1 MYRVV
6 RRTGD
11 IFGDEPHVCEFVCDT
26 SDDVATLP
34 TSIAEGTGGKSKYDN
49 QKCSAGSTA
58 CIATNSGSNS
68 YILNNSDVWI
78 AQSSGSSGSGGSGAG
93 GSSGEI
99 VSADI
104 KFPVVSE
111 LPSNPEVGKPYIYS
125 DESHGEVIALYAYA
139 FWQFIPMYHMTKLH
153 NFLASELMAYTT
165 ENGMT
170 GCVSLIDRVMT
181 IGDKSFSKAIQVSG
195 MSNHGETHYAVITL
209 NVGNATSANVYLE
222 KCSEA
227 QDNLVLIVNDTE
239 VSTDIK
245 SGEPVSDTLGVTTAA
260 TITLVSGINTI
271 KVGIRK
277 DGSVDKGLD
286 SVFLYGIDMVT
297 DLVEGVGGGS

>member
-58 CIATNSGSNS
+58 IIATNSGSNS

-78 AQSSGSSGSGGSGAG
+78 AQSSGSGSGAG
-93 GSSGEI
+93 GSSEGP

-104 KFPVVSE
+104 KFPVVTE

-125 DESHGEVIALYAYA
+125 DENHGEVIALYAYA

-195 MSNHGETHYAVITL
+195 MGKHGNTNYAVITL

-222 KCSEA
+222 KCSEI
-227 QDNLVLIVNDTE
+227 QDNLMLIVNDTE
-239 VSTDIK
+239 VSTSIK
-245 SGEPVSDTLGVTTAA
+245 SGEPVSDTLGVTTTAN
-260 TITLVSGINTI
+260 ISLISGINTI
-271 KVGIRK
+271 KVGISK
-277 DGSVDKGLD
+277 DDSVDKGLD
-286 SVFLYGIDMVT
+286 SVFLYSIDMVT
-297 DLVEGVGGGS
+297 DLVEGVGGDT

>member
-58 CIATNSGSNS
+58 IIATNSGSNS

-78 AQSSGSSGSGGSGAG
+78 AQSSGSGSGSGGSSE
-93 GSSGEI
+93 GS
-99 VSADI
+99 VSTDI
-104 KFPVVSE
+104 KFPVVTE

-125 DESHGEVIALYAYA
+125 DERHGEVIALYAYA

-153 NFLASELMAYTT
+153 NFLASELMAYMT
-165 ENGMT
+165 ENGTT
-170 GCVSLIDRVMT
+170 GCVSLVDRVMT
-181 IGDKSFSKAIQVSG
+181 IGDKSFSKAMQVSG
-195 MSNHGETHYAVITL
+195 MSNHSNTNYAVITL

-227 QDNLVLIVNDTE
+227 QDTLKLIVNNTE
-239 VSTDIK
+239 VSTSIA
-245 SGEPVSDTLGVTTAA
+245 SASPVSDTLGVTTVAN
-260 TITLVSGINTI
+260 ISLISGINTI
-271 KVGIRK
+271 KVGISK
-277 DGSVDKGLD
+277 DHSVDAGLD
-286 SVFLYGIDMVT
+286 SVFLYGMDMVT
-297 DLVEGVGGGS
+297 DLVEGVGGDT

>member
-34 TSIAEGTGGKSKYDN
+34 TSIVEGTGGKSKYDN

-78 AQSSGSSGSGGSGAG
+78 AQSSGSGSGGSSEGP
-93 GSSGEI
+93 

-104 KFPVVSE
+104 KFPVVTE

-170 GCVSLIDRVMT
+170 GCVSLVDRVMT
-181 IGDKSFSKAIQVSG
+181 IGDKSFSKAIQVNG
-195 MSNHGETHYAVITL
+195 MSNHGNTHYAVITI
-209 NVGNATSANVYLE
+209 NVGNASSANVYLE

-227 QDNLVLIVNDTE
+227 QDNLMLIVNDTE

-245 SGEPVSDTLGVTTAA
+245 SAEPVSDTLGKTTAA

-271 KVGIRK
+271 KVGISK

>member
-68 YILNNSDVWI
+68 YILNNSNVWI
-78 AQSSGSSGSGGSGAG
+78 AQSSGSGSGSGGSSEGP
-93 GSSGEI
+93 
-99 VSADI
+99 VSTDI
-104 KFPVVSE
+104 KFPVVTE

-125 DESHGEVIALYAYA
+125 DERHGEVIALYAYA

-165 ENGMT
+165 ENGMA

-195 MSNHGETHYAVITL
+195 MSNHGNTHYAVITL

-227 QDNLVLIVNDTE
+227 QDNLVLIVNGTE
-239 VSTDIK
+239 VSTDIN
-245 SGEPVSDTLGVTTAA
+245 SAGPVSDTLGVTTAA
-260 TITLVSGINTI
+260 TINLVSGINTI
-271 KVGIRK
+271 KVGISK
-277 DGSVDKGLD
+277 DGSIDKGLD

>member
-78 AQSSGSSGSGGSGAG
+78 AQSSGSGSGAG
-93 GSSGEI
+93 GSSGET
-99 VSADI
+99 VPADM
-104 KFPVVSE
+104 KFPVVTE

-125 DESHGEVIALYAYA
+125 NESHGEVIALYAYA

-153 NFLASELMAYTT
+153 NFLASELMAYTI
-165 ENGMT
+165 ENGVE
-170 GCVSLIDRVMT
+170 GCVSLVDRVMA

-195 MSNHGETHYAVITL
+195 MSAHGNSNYAVITL

-227 QDNLVLIVNDTE
+227 QDNLMLIVNGTE
-239 VSTDIK
+239 VSTSIK

-271 KVGIRK
+271 KVGISK

-297 DLVEGVGGGS
+297 DLVEGVGGGT

>member
-68 YILNNSDVWI
+68 YILNNSNVWI
-78 AQSSGSSGSGGSGAG
+78 AQSSGSGSGSGGSSEGP
-93 GSSGEI
+93 
-99 VSADI
+99 VSTDI
-104 KFPVVSE
+104 KFPVVTE

-125 DESHGEVIALYAYA
+125 DERHGEVIALYAYA

-165 ENGMT
+165 ENGMA

-195 MSNHGETHYAVITL
+195 MSNHGNTHYAVITL

-227 QDNLVLIVNDTE
+227 QDNLVLIVNGTE

-245 SGEPVSDTLGVTTAA
+245 SGEPVLDTLGVTTAA

-271 KVGIRK
+271 KVGISK

>member
-58 CIATNSGSNS
+58 IIATNSGSNS

-78 AQSSGSSGSGGSGAG
+78 AQSSGSGSGSGGSSE
-93 GSSGEI
+93 GS
-99 VSADI
+99 VSTDI
-104 KFPVVSE
+104 KFPVVTE

-125 DESHGEVIALYAYA
+125 DERHGEVIALYAYA

-153 NFLASELMAYTT
+153 NFLASELMAYMT
-165 ENGMT
+165 ENGTT
-170 GCVSLIDRVMT
+170 GCVSLVDRVMT
-181 IGDKSFSKAIQVSG
+181 IGDKSFSKAMQVSG
-195 MSNHGETHYAVITL
+195 MSNHGNTNYAVITL

-227 QDNLVLIVNDTE
+227 QDTLKLIVNNTE
-239 VSTDIK
+239 VSTSIA
-245 SGEPVSDTLGVTTAA
+245 SASPVSDTLGETTTA
-260 TITLVSGINTI
+260 TISLISGINTI
-271 KVGIRK
+271 KVGISK
-277 DGSVDKGLD
+277 DSSVDAGLD
-286 SVFLYGIDMVT
+286 SVFLYGMDMVT
-297 DLVEGVGGGS
+297 DLVEGVGGDT

>member
-68 YILNNSDVWI
+68 YILNNSNVWI
-78 AQSSGSSGSGGSGAG
+78 AQSSGSGSGSG

-170 GCVSLIDRVMT
+170 GCVSLVDRVMT

-195 MSNHGETHYAVITL
+195 MNTASANNYAVITI
-209 NVGNATSANVYLE
+209 NVGNATSANIYLE

-227 QDNLVLIVNDTE
+227 QDELRLIVNGTE
-239 VSTDIK
+239 VSTDIN
-245 SGEPVSDTLGVTTAA
+245 SAGPVSDTLGVTTAA
-260 TITLVSGINTI
+260 TINLVSGINTI
-271 KVGIRK
+271 KVGISK
-277 DGSVDKGLD
+277 DGSIDKGLD

>member
-49 QKCSAGSTA
+49 QKCSAGSIA

-68 YILNNSDVWI
+68 YILNNSNVWI
-78 AQSSGSSGSGGSGAG
+78 AQSSGSGSGSGGSSEGP
-93 GSSGEI
+93 

-104 KFPVVSE
+104 KFPVVTE

-125 DESHGEVIALYAYA
+125 DERHGEVIALYAYA
-139 FWQFIPMYHMTKLH
+139 FWQFIPMYHMTKRH
-153 NFLASELMAYTT
+153 SFLASELMAYTI
-165 ENGMT
+165 ENGMA
-170 GCVSLIDRVMT
+170 GCVSLVDRVMT

-195 MSNHGETHYAVITL
+195 MSNHGETHYAVTTL

-227 QDNLVLIVNDTE
+227 QDELRLIVNGTE
-239 VSTDIK
+239 VPTDIK
-245 SGEPVSDTLGVTTAA
+245 SAEPVSDTLGKTTAA
-260 TITLVSGINTI
+260 TITLASGINTI
-271 KVGIRK
+271 KVGITK
-277 DGSVDKGLD
+277 DSSVDKGLD

>member
-58 CIATNSGSNS
+58 IIATNSGSNS

-78 AQSSGSSGSGGSGAG
+78 AQRSGSSGSGGS
-93 GSSGEI
+93 SGEI
-99 VSADI
+99 VSTDV
-104 KFPVVSE
+104 KFPIVTE

-125 DESHGEVIALYAYA
+125 DENHGEVIALYAYA

-153 NFLASELMAYTT
+153 NFLASELMAYMT
-165 ENGMT
+165 ENGTT
-170 GCVSLIDRVMT
+170 GCVSLVDRVMT
-181 IGDKSFSKAIQVSG
+181 IGDKSFSKAMQVSG
-195 MSNHGETHYAVITL
+195 MSNHGNTNYAVITL

-222 KCSEA
+222 KCSEG
-227 QDNLVLIVNDTE
+227 QDALKLIVNDTE
-239 VSTDIK
+239 VSTSIA
-245 SGEPVSDTLGVTTAA
+245 SSSPVSDTLGVTTVAN
-260 TITLVSGINTI
+260 ISLNSGINTI
-271 KVGIRK
+271 KVGISK
-277 DGSVDKGLD
+277 DSSVDAGLD
-286 SVFLYGIDMVT
+286 SVFLYGMDMVT
-297 DLVEGVGGGS
+297 DLVGGDT

>member
-68 YILNNSDVWI
+68 YILNNSNVWI
-78 AQSSGSSGSGGSGAG
+78 AQSSGSGSGAG
-93 GSSGEI
+93 GSSEGP
-99 VSADI
+99 VSADM
-104 KFPVVSE
+104 KFPVVTA

-125 DESHGEVIALYAYA
+125 DENHGEVVALYAYA

-165 ENGMT
+165 ENGTT
-170 GCVSLIDRVMT
+170 GCVSLVDRVMT
-181 IGDKSFSKAIQVSG
+181 IGDKSFSKAIQISG
-195 MSNHGETHYAVITL
+195 MSNHGNANYAVITL

-227 QDNLVLIVNDTE
+227 QDNLVLIVNGTE
-239 VSTDIK
+239 VPTDIK
-245 SGEPVSDTLGVTTAA
+245 SAEPASDTLGVTTAA
-260 TITLVSGINTI
+260 TINLVSGINTI
-271 KVGIRK
+271 KVGISK
-277 DGSVDKGLD
+277 DSSVDKGLD

>member
-58 CIATNSGSNS
+58 IIATNSGSNS

-78 AQSSGSSGSGGSGAG
+78 AQSSGNSGSG

-99 VSADI
+99 VSADV
-104 KFPVVSE
+104 KFPIVTE

-125 DESHGEVIALYAYA
+125 DETHGEVIAIYAYA

-165 ENGMT
+165 ESGVE
-170 GCVSLIDRVMT
+170 GCVSLVDRVMSINGKT
-181 IGDKSFSKAIQVSG
+181 FSKAIQISG
-195 MSNHGETHYAVITL
+195 MSAHGNTNYAVMTL

-227 QDNLVLIVNDTE
+227 QDHLVMIVNSTE
-239 VSTDIK
+239 VSTSII
-245 SGEPVSDTLGVTTAA
+245 SAAPVSDTLGVTTVAN
-260 TITLVSGINTI
+260 ISLVSGINTI
-271 KVGIRK
+271 KIGISK
-277 DGSVDKGLD
+277 DGSVDKALD

-297 DLVEGVGGGS
+297 DLVEGVGGDM

>member
-68 YILNNSDVWI
+68 YILNNSNVWI
-78 AQSSGSSGSGGSGAG
+78 AQSSGSGSGAG
-93 GSSGEI
+93 GSSEGP
-99 VSADI
+99 VSADM
-104 KFPVVSE
+104 KFPVVTA

-170 GCVSLIDRVMT
+170 GCVSLVDRVMT
-181 IGDKSFSKAIQVSG
+181 IGDKSFSKAIQING
-195 MSNHGETHYAVITL
+195 MSNHSNTHYAVITL
-209 NVGNATSANVYLE
+209 NVGNATSANIYLE

-227 QDNLVLIVNDTE
+227 QDNLSLVVNGTN
-239 VSTDIK
+239 VSTSIDSAGPK
-245 SGEPVSDTLGVTTAA
+245 SDTLGETTAA

-277 DGSVDKGLD
+277 DGSINKGLD

-297 DLVEGVGGGS
+297 DLVEGVGGGT

>member
-58 CIATNSGSNS
+58 IIATNSGSNS

-78 AQSSGSSGSGGSGAG
+78 AQSSGNSGSG

-99 VSADI
+99 VSADV
-104 KFPVVSE
+104 KFPIVTE

-125 DESHGEVIALYAYA
+125 DETHGEVIAIYAYA

-165 ENGMT
+165 ESGVE
-170 GCVSLIDRVMT
+170 GCVSLVDRVMSINGKT
-181 IGDKSFSKAIQVSG
+181 FSKAIQISG
-195 MSNHGETHYAVITL
+195 MSAHGNTNYAVMTL

-227 QDNLVLIVNDTE
+227 QDNLVLIVNSTE
-239 VSTDIK
+239 VSTSIR
-245 SGEPVSDTLGVTTAA
+245 SAAPVSDTLGVTTVAN
-260 TITLVSGINTI
+260 ISLVSGINTI
-271 KVGIRK
+271 KIGISK
-277 DGSVDKGLD
+277 DGSVDKALD
-286 SVFLYGIDMVT
+286 SVFLYGMDMVT
-297 DLVEGVGGGS
+297 DLVEGVGGDT

>member
-58 CIATNSGSNS
+58 IIATNSGSNS
-68 YILNNSDVWI
+68 YILNNSDDWI
-78 AQSSGSSGSGGSGAG
+78 AQSSGSSGSGSGSG
-93 GSSGEI
+93 GSSEG
-99 VSADI
+99 SASTDI
-104 KFPVVSE
+104 KFPVVTE

-165 ENGMT
+165 ENGTT
-170 GCVSLIDRVMT
+170 GCVSLVDRVMT
-181 IGDKSFSKAIQVSG
+181 IGDKSFSKAMQVSG
-195 MSNHGETHYAVITL
+195 MNNHGNTNYAVITL

-227 QDNLVLIVNDTE
+227 QDNLMLIVNDTE
-239 VSTDIK
+239 VPTSIK
-245 SGEPVSDTLGVTTAA
+245 SASPKSDTLGETTAA
-260 TITLVSGINTI
+260 TINLVSGINTI
-271 KVGIRK
+271 KVGISK
-277 DGSVDKGLD
+277 DGSVDKALD

-297 DLVEGVGGGS
+297 DLVEGVGGDM

>member
-68 YILNNSDVWI
+68 YILNNSNVWI
-78 AQSSGSSGSGGSGAG
+78 AQSSGSSGSGGSSEGP
-93 GSSGEI
+93 
-99 VSADI
+99 VSTDI
-104 KFPVVSE
+104 KFPVVTE

-165 ENGMT
+165 ENGMA
-170 GCVSLIDRVMT
+170 GCVSLVDRVMT

-195 MSNHGETHYAVITL
+195 MSNHGNINYAVITL

-227 QDNLVLIVNDTE
+227 QDTLKLIVNDSE
-239 VSTDIK
+239 ISTSI
-245 SGEPVSDTLGVTTAA
+245 SSASPVSDTLGETTAA
-260 TITLVSGINTI
+260 TIALVSGINTI
-271 KVGIRK
+271 KVGISK
-277 DGSVDKGLD
+277 DGSIDKGLD

>member
-11 IFGDEPHVCEFVCDT
+11 IFGDEAHVCEFVCDT

-34 TSIAEGTGGKSKYDN
+34 TSIADGTGGKSKYDN
-49 QKCSAGSTA
+49 QKCQAGSTA
-58 CIATNSGSNS
+58 IIATNSGSNS

-78 AQSSGSSGSGGSGAG
+78 AQSSGNSGSG

-99 VSADI
+99 VSADV
-104 KFPVVSE
+104 KFPIVTE

-125 DESHGEVIALYAYA
+125 DETHGEVIAIYAYA

-165 ENGMT
+165 ESGVE
-170 GCVSLIDRVMT
+170 GCVSLVDRVMSINGKT
-181 IGDKSFSKAIQVSG
+181 FSKAIQISG
-195 MSNHGETHYAVITL
+195 MSAHGNTNYAVMTL

-227 QDNLVLIVNDTE
+227 QDHLVMIVNSTE
-239 VSTDIK
+239 VSTSII
-245 SGEPVSDTLGVTTAA
+245 SAAPVSDTLGVTTVAN
-260 TITLVSGINTI
+260 ISLVSGINTI
-271 KVGIRK
+271 KIGISK
-277 DGSVDKGLD
+277 DGSVDKALD

-297 DLVEGVGGGS
+297 DLVEGVGGDM

>member
-68 YILNNSDVWI
+68 YILNNSNVWI
-78 AQSSGSSGSGGSGAG
+78 AQSSGSGSGSGGSSEGP
-93 GSSGEI
+93 
-99 VSADI
+99 VSTDI
-104 KFPVVSE
+104 KFPVVTE

-125 DESHGEVIALYAYA
+125 DERHGEVIALYAYA

-165 ENGMT
+165 ENGMA

-195 MSNHGETHYAVITL
+195 MSNHGNTHYAVITL
-209 NVGNATSANVYLE
+209 NVGNAISANVYLE

-227 QDNLVLIVNDTE
+227 QDNLVLIVNGTE

-271 KVGIRK
+271 KVGISK

>member
-26 SDDVATLP
+26 SDDVVTLP

-68 YILNNSDVWI
+68 YILNNSNVWI
-78 AQSSGSSGSGGSGAG
+78 AQSSGSGAG
-93 GSSGEI
+93 GSSEGP
-99 VSADI
+99 VSADM
-104 KFPVVSE
+104 KFPVVTE
-111 LPSNPEVGKPYIYS
+111 LPSNPEVGKPYIYA
-125 DESHGEVIALYAYA
+125 DETHGEVIALYAYA

-170 GCVSLIDRVMT
+170 GCVSLVDRVMT

-195 MSNHGETHYAVITL
+195 MSNHGNTHYAVITL

-227 QDNLVLIVNDTE
+227 QDNLVLIVNGTE
-239 VSTDIK
+239 VSTDIN
-245 SGEPVSDTLGVTTAA
+245 SAEPVSDTLGVTTAA
-260 TITLVSGINTI
+260 IISLASGVNTI
-271 KVGIRK
+271 KVGIIK
-277 DGSVDKGLD
+277 DSSVDTGLD

>member
-68 YILNNSDVWI
+68 YILNNSNVWI
-78 AQSSGSSGSGGSGAG
+78 AQSSGSSGSGGS
-93 GSSGEI
+93 SGES
-99 VSADI
+99 VSADM
-104 KFPVVSE
+104 KFPIITE
-111 LPSNPEVGKPYIYS
+111 LPANPEVGKPYIYA
-125 DESHGEVIALYAYA
+125 DERHGEVIALYAYA

-170 GCVSLIDRVMT
+170 GCVSLVDRVMT

-195 MSNHGETHYAVITL
+195 MSNHSNTHYAVITL
-209 NVGNATSANVYLE
+209 NVGNATSANIYLE

-227 QDNLVLIVNDTE
+227 QDGLMLIVNGTE
-239 VSTDIK
+239 VPTDIK
-245 SGEPVSDTLGVTTAA
+245 SAGPVSDTLGATTAA

-271 KVGIRK
+271 KVGISK

-297 DLVEGVGGGS
+297 DLVEGVGGES

>member
-58 CIATNSGSNS
+58 IIATNSGSNS

-78 AQSSGSSGSGGSGAG
+78 AQSSGSGSGSGGSSE
-93 GSSGEI
+93 GS
-99 VSADI
+99 VSTDI
-104 KFPVVSE
+104 KFPVVTE

-125 DESHGEVIALYAYA
+125 DERHGEVIALYAYA

-153 NFLASELMAYTT
+153 NFLASELMAYMT
-165 ENGMT
+165 ENGTT
-170 GCVSLIDRVMT
+170 GCVSLVDRVMT
-181 IGDKSFSKAIQVSG
+181 IGDKSFSKAMQVSG
-195 MSNHGETHYAVITL
+195 MSSHGNTNYAVITL

-227 QDNLVLIVNDTE
+227 QDTLKLIVNNTE
-239 VSTDIK
+239 VSTSIA
-245 SGEPVSDTLGVTTAA
+245 SASPVSDTLGETTTA
-260 TITLVSGINTI
+260 TISLISGINTI
-271 KVGIRK
+271 KVGISK
-277 DGSVDKGLD
+277 DSSVDAGLD
-286 SVFLYGIDMVT
+286 SVFLYGMDMVT
-297 DLVEGVGGGS
+297 DLVEGVGGDT

>member
-58 CIATNSGSNS
+58 IIATNSGSNS
-68 YILNNSDVWI
+68 YILNNSNVWI
-78 AQSSGSSGSGGSGAG
+78 AQSSGSSGSGGSG
-93 GSSGEI
+93 GSSGGS
-99 VSADI
+99 VSTDI
-104 KFPVVSE
+104 KFPVVTE

-125 DESHGEVIALYAYA
+125 DERHGEVIALYAYA

-153 NFLASELMAYTT
+153 NFLASELMVYTT
-165 ENGMT
+165 ENGTT
-170 GCVSLIDRVMT
+170 GCVSLVDRVMT

-195 MSNHGETHYAVITL
+195 MSSHGNTNYAVITL

-222 KCSEA
+222 KCSEP
-227 QDNLVLIVNDTE
+227 QDNLLLIVNGTE

-245 SGEPVSDTLGVTTAA
+245 SGDTVSDTLGKTTTA
-260 TITLVSGINTI
+260 TISLISGINTI

-277 DGSVDKGLD
+277 DSSVDKGLD
-286 SVFLYGIDMVT
+286 SVFLYGMDMVT
-297 DLVEGVGGGS
+297 DLVEGVGGDT

>member
-68 YILNNSDVWI
+68 YILNNSNVWI
-78 AQSSGSSGSGGSGAG
+78 AQSSGSGSGAG
-93 GSSGEI
+93 GSSEGP
-99 VSADI
+99 VSADM
-104 KFPVVSE
+104 KFPVVTA

-195 MSNHGETHYAVITL
+195 MNTASANNYAVITI
-209 NVGNATSANVYLE
+209 NVGNATSANIYLE

-227 QDNLVLIVNDTE
+227 QDNLSLVVNGTN
-239 VSTDIK
+239 VSTSIDSAGPK
-245 SGEPVSDTLGVTTAA
+245 SDTLGETTAA

-277 DGSVDKGLD
+277 DGSINKGLD

-297 DLVEGVGGGS
+297 DLVEGVGGGT

>member
-58 CIATNSGSNS
+58 IIATNSGSNS

-78 AQSSGSSGSGGSGAG
+78 AQSSGSGSGSGGSSE
-93 GSSGEI
+93 GS
-99 VSADI
+99 VSTDI
-104 KFPVVSE
+104 KFPVVTE

-125 DESHGEVIALYAYA
+125 DERHGEVIALYAYA
-139 FWQFIPMYHMTKLH
+139 FWQFIPMYHMTKFH

-170 GCVSLIDRVMT
+170 DCVSLVDRVMT

-195 MSNHGETHYAVITL
+195 MSNHGKTHYAVITL

-227 QDNLVLIVNDTE
+227 QDNLVLIVNGTE
-239 VSTDIK
+239 VSTDIN
-245 SGEPVSDTLGVTTAA
+245 SGGPVSDTLGVTTTA
-260 TITLVSGINTI
+260 TINLVSGVNTI

-286 SVFLYGIDMVT
+286 SVFLYGMDMVT
-297 DLVEGVGGGS
+297 DLVEGVGGDT

>member
-78 AQSSGSSGSGGSGAG
+78 AQSSGSSGSGGS
-93 GSSGEI
+93 SGES
-99 VSADI
+99 VSADL
-104 KFPVVSE
+104 KFPVITE
-111 LPSNPEVGKPYIYS
+111 LPANPEVGKPYIYS

-139 FWQFIPMYHMTKLH
+139 FWQFIPMYHMTKMH
-153 NFLASELMAYTT
+153 NFLASELMAYTI
-165 ENGMT
+165 ENGME
-170 GCVSLIDRVMT
+170 GCVSLVDRVIS

-195 MSNHGETHYAVITL
+195 MSAHSNSNYAVITI
-209 NVGNATSANVYLE
+209 NVGNATSANIYLE
-222 KCSEA
+222 KCAEA
-227 QDNLVLIVNDTE
+227 QDKLSLIVNGTE
-239 VSTDIK
+239 VATAID
-245 SGEPVSDTLGVTTAA
+245 GMNPVSDTIGATT
-260 TITLVSGINTI
+260 TTVISLISGINTI
-271 KVGIRK
+271 KVGIKK
-277 DGSVDKGLD
+277 DGSVDKALD

-297 DLVEGVGGGS
+297 DLVEGVGGDT

>member
-1 MYRVV
+1 MYKVLK
-6 RRTGD
+6 RTGD

-58 CIATNSGSNS
+58 IIATNSGSNS

-78 AQSSGSSGSGGSGAG
+78 AQSFGSGSG

-99 VSADI
+99 VSADA
-104 KFPVVSE
+104 KFPIVTE

-125 DESHGEVIALYAYA
+125 DETHGEVIAVYVYA

-165 ENGMT
+165 ESGVE
-170 GCVSLIDRVMT
+170 GCISLVDRVMSINGET
-181 IGDKSFSKAIQVSG
+181 FSKAIQISG
-195 MSNHGETHYAVITL
+195 MSAHGYSNYAVITL
-209 NVGNATSANVYLE
+209 NVGNATSANIYLE

-227 QDNLVLIVNDTE
+227 QDSLVLIVNGTE
-239 VSTDIK
+239 VPTSIK
-245 SGEPVSDTLGVTTAA
+245 MAAPVSDTLGVTTVAN
-260 TITLVSGINTI
+260 ISLNSGINTI
-271 KVGIRK
+271 KVGISK
-277 DGSVDKGLD
+277 DSSVDKALD
-286 SVFLYGIDMVT
+286 SVLLYGMDIVT
-297 DLVEGVGGGS
+297 DLVEGVGGDT